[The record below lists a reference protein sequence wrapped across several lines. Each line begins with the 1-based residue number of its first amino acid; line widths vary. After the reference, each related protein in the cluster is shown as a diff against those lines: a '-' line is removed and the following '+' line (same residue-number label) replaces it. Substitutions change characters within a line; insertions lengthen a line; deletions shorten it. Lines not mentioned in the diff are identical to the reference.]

1 MCGPTDT
8 PQGQK
13 EKKEEQEE
21 KPLMKVKNLSFS
33 YVPEKPNIAGL
44 DCIIKPKQKVIL
56 VGANGAGKSTLI
68 RILTGLIWHDMEFDE
83 FDINGKEKVNDQVN
97 GVAYL
102 GERWKRRKTGFEGI
116 CPYTVDSA
124 PSEMF
129 KKWQKDHQER
139 RDELVKVLGINMEW
153 RLHECS
159 DGQRKKVR
167 LLFKLLKPFK
177 LAIIDEFAADLD
189 IFSRNRFLAYL
200 SKECEERGASVVFAT
215 HIFDQIDNWATHIA
229 FMQLDKTLSPVHHI
243 KSFPAYQEILSR
255 SGTNRA
261 MCPMYTLV
269 LEEMERQY
277 QKASITIADVKAS
290 KEAKKGQVVKNTKPV
305 VTVKNLSFSYV
316 TGQPPN
322 VSGLNCI
329 IQPNSKVL
337 LVGANGAGKST
348 LLRMLTG
355 QIWTGMEFDEFDVN
369 GDGQPNDQKNGV
381 TYLGGSWKRQRTGFE
396 GVCPYT
402 MDCAASEMFEKWQ
415 EQYVDRRDELVKVLG
430 IDLNWRMHE
439 CSDGQRK
446 KVRIMIKLLKPFQ
459 VCFIDEFAA
468 DLDILARSRF
478 FDYLARECEER
489 GAAVLYATHIFDQA
503 DSWASHIAF
512 MRLDKQLKYNELQ
525 TMDTYQE
532 ILNRSGA
539 NRAMCPMY
547 VLVLE
552 ELERQYRE
560 SGLFGED
567 YDNLTDAIME
577 DQKNELAGDRF
588 GIQAEND
595 QTSWVSGRLTNQ
607 FRREAEENARQ
618 ERKRIREEN
627 EAMVTTT

>member
-13 EKKEEQEE
+13 EKKKEQEE

-290 KEAKKGQVVKNTKPV
+290 KEAKNGQVVKNTKPV

-532 ILNRSGA
+532 ILSRSGA